1 MNGIEV
7 RAASALAVVYVLRML
22 GLFMVMPVLAIS
34 AQSYPDYSPL
44 YVGLAIGGYGLT
56 QALLQIPMGMLS
68 DRWGR
73 KPVILLGLVVFS
85 LGSFVAAYADSMS
98 MMICGRIL
106 QGAGAIAG
114 AIMALA
120 SDVSRETQRA
130 KVMAIIGIAIGFSFY
145 LAVLV
150 GPLLASSLGLS
161 GIFSVTGILALCCLP
176 LVKWG
181 VPNPVNQLASGDML
195 PQRSQLKSLV
205 FSSQLW
211 RLNVSVMILHLYIT
225 LLFVQLPTTLL
236 AFDMTLDSQWH
247 LYLPTLV
254 LSVVGM
260 AVLMR
265 MSPGKTPTKTLMVSV
280 ALMAISFGVMLV
292 FAQQWWWVF
301 VAVTVFFIGFN
312 YLEANFPA
320 LVSSIA
326 PAGEK
331 GTAMGIYASFQ
342 FFGAFLGGLL
352 SGVISDSYSP
362 SLVYVVGIV
371 GALLWLWL
379 LAGLKPVD
387 KVKRVMLHGDFSQ
400 DNSVVVKQSLEQLPG
415 VVETTVASQ
424 DQVVYLKV
432 TAEFDINQAQLVVN
446 AQESI

>member
-1 MNGIEV
+1 MNGLEV
-7 RAASALAVVYVLRML
+7 RAASVLAVVYVLRML

-34 AQSYPDYSPL
+34 AQTYPDYSPL
-44 YVGLAIGGYGLT
+44 YVGIAIGGYGLT

-73 KPVILLGLVVFS
+73 KPVILLGLFVFA
-85 LGSFVAAYADSMS
+85 LGSFVAAYADSMAA
-98 MMICGRIL
+98 MIVGRIL

-145 LAVLV
+145 IAVLI
-150 GPLLASSLGLS
+150 GPLLASSVGLQ
-161 GIFSVTGILALCCLP
+161 GIFAITGVLALCCLP

-181 VPNPVNQLASGDML
+181 VPDPITHLASGDML
-195 PQRSQLKSLV
+195 PQRSQLKSL
-205 FSSQLW
+205 FMSSQLW
-211 RLNVSVMILHLYIT
+211 RLNVSVMVLHLYIT

-236 AFDMTLDSQWH
+236 AVDMTLDSQWH
-247 LYLPTLV
+247 LYLPALV
-254 LSVVGM
+254 LSIVGM

-265 MSPGKTPTKTLMVSV
+265 LAPGKAPTKILMTSV
-280 ALMAISFGVMLV
+280 ILMAVAFGILLT
-292 FAQQWWWVF
+292 FTQQWWWIF
-301 VAVTVFFIGFN
+301 AAVAVFFVGFN

-326 PAGEK
+326 PAGQK

-352 SGVISDSYSP
+352 SGVISESFS
-362 SLVYVVGIV
+362 SSSVYLVGIM
-371 GALLWLWL
+371 GAGIWLWL
-379 LAGLKPVD
+379 LAGLKSVD
-387 KVKRVMLHGDFSQ
+387 KVKRVLLHGAFSQ
-400 DNSVVVKQSLEQLPG
+400 EHSAEVKQSLEQLPG

-424 DQVVYLKV
+424 DSVVYLKV
-432 TAEFDINQAQLVVN
+432 TAEFDIHQAQHVVDV
-446 AQESI
+446 SR